1 MIVPC
6 PEIAYIFEEGVIILC
21 NCEDVAQRVYYGAQ
35 NVLEEEDEGG
45 CSVQGLAVLVQYVKK
60 T

>member
-45 CSVQGLAVLVQYVKK
+45 DNLQGLAMLV
-60 T
+60 